1 MATYTKTDMVGGAP
15 QWAID
20 RAKGIVSSTETIL
33 AVYVPSEQNIQNATR
48 APLVCLALPC
58 YWPTAIICSPCLY
71 MGMQSMESVLKST
84 VYVVTDKRVYKSID
98 ASSTSQ
104 SFPCWNPGKV
114 SGDVP
119 LADITGM
126 GLDLPGAGGQQC
138 FPTTAVVLVLP
149 MGHPLAHLGGGKRIP
164 PTKMAMFIDNPQD
177 AIQLLRQAKDTAA
190 AAPIVYAAQVAQP
203 MQMERE
209 DPLEKIK
216 KLKDLFDAGAITQ
229 AEFDEK
235 KAALMERI

>member
-33 AVYVPSEQNIQNATR
+33 AVYVPSEQNFKNAE
-48 APLVCLALPC
+48 
-58 YWPTAIICSPCLY
+58 IMCSPCIY
-71 MGMQSMESVLKST
+71 MGMLSMESMRKVT

-98 ASSTSQ
+98 ASSTSL
-104 SFPCWNPGKV
+104 SCCNIGND

-126 GLDLPGAGGQQC
+126 NTNLYPAGMQAGMKQC
-138 FPTTAVVLVLP
+138 CPCCPTTAVVLVLP
-149 MGHPLAHLGGGKRIP
+149 MGHPLAHLGGRKGTRRKAP
-164 PTKMAMFIDNPQD
+164 VPHNKMAMYIDNPQD
-177 AIQLLRQAKDTAA
+177 AIQLLRQAQDTAG

-216 KLKDLFDAGAITQ
+216 KLKDLLDAGAITQ